1 MGCAS
6 LATEKGFFSRE
17 AAGSGS
23 SPIEI
28 RHGLEPTIV
37 LENSRAASTGRVY
50 FIRKQRMIGM
60 FSGIKSGD
68 YRIALQEPQFIEFW
82 QRVKA
87 ETHTMRAE
95 VIEYLKEEGD
105 WNPAWD
111 AELGID

>member
-1 MGCAS
+1 MRCAS

-50 FIRKQRMIGM
+50 FIRKQRGERLICG
-60 FSGIKSGD
+60 F
-68 YRIALQEPQFIEFW
+68 P
-82 QRVKA
+82 RVA
-87 ETHTMRAE
+87 RPD
-95 VIEYLKEEGD
+95 IF
-105 WNPAWD
+105 
-111 AELGID
+111 